1 MRIRPERPAVAP
13 VVHDDA
19 KLVRMSDV
27 VHPCSSQNDAHL
39 HSLHTETERQR
50 DRETE
55 RQTKKERE
63 TEEAGDDSKEE
74 VPETLQAYSTVL
86 FFICHVGFH
95 AGKQGSSPPK
105 HAIGGGGAGGAVGWR
120 MTVTVS
126 LSPPV
131 SALVA
136 AAVASN
142 RFTVGNISIGRAGGS
157 TAAST

>member
-1 MRIRPERPAVAP
+1 MVLIYIR
-13 VVHDDA
+13 
-19 KLVRMSDV
+19 
-27 VHPCSSQNDAHL
+27 CTQ
-39 HSLHTETERQR
+39 RQR

-55 RQTKKERE
+55 RQTKKERQ

-95 AGKQGSSPPK
+95 AGKQGSFPPK
-105 HAIGGGGAGGAVGWR
+105 HAIGGGGGGGGAVGWR
-120 MTVTVS
+120 MAVTVS

-142 RFTVGNISIGRAGGS
+142 RFTVGNSSIGRAGGS